1 MAFLDCLLIVCASLV
16 SALLAE
22 GISWLLIYRT
32 ESYQQLK
39 ASIERNS
46 KKLEKKKEEVS
57 GRGAAAERKSGK
69 QKKVERAEESLKAQQ
84 QALQMVKF
92 KSVLAVGFTMIGF
105 VGLLN
110 SMYSPCL
117 PPPPS
122 TPSLPCPLLH
132 HPSQAQLHVPPPLFF
147 FPSPTLYPY
156 SPLPAL
162 SFPLPFPFLC
172 PFLSSAAILLAFA
185 APRHL

>member
-110 SMYSPCL
+110 SIFDGVVV
-117 PPPPS
+117 
-122 TPSLPCPLLH
+122 
-132 HPSQAQLHVPPPLFF
+132 AR
-147 FPSPTLYPY
+147 
-156 SPLPAL
+156 
-162 SFPLPFPFLC
+162 LPFEPIGPVRGMSHRGLLGDDPRECAMIFLYVLC
-172 PFLSSAAILLAFA
+172 SLSIRPNLQKVLGLAPPKAAASTSSWLQPP
-185 APRHL
+185 APPR